1 MKTRII
7 GLSLVFAALTSETV
21 AQPVQHYYD
30 ESTAAFYDQYPKA
43 SYLSVD
49 EMKKAFE
56 QHSQG
61 NWMQQRQ
68 NYVGFFSRDGR
79 VCTMAFEPAVF
90 KNNPLMK
97 SLPAAARFV
106 AAKINPKDENSKSE
120 LALVDVVMANGE
132 ECSLTDMKKKY
143 GVTVPNDRNEYEGG
157 DARVPWLSGT
167 YVTLEYPLPYM
178 GFVVSANRRVSQFEN
193 GRLKNFGVLDS
204 YDSRFAAF
212 ERGSSFVISL
222 DGPWYQKL
230 DNTMRL
236 FSYESRHYLPQDATQ
251 KAKAGISFDL
261 LLTIDRQGRLGVEVL
276 RPKQLSED
284 AHPPDCPSQDLPCPA
299 SGMVSGTPLHAQ
311 QPYPSWTLRPR
322 FVCPRPLGL
331 RGLSATRDTLVLRYP
346 TLFLSLWKEF
356 SAHFLWKVHWSFPM
370 CQCFFVKNAV

>member
-1 MKTRII
+1 
-7 GLSLVFAALTSETV
+7 
-21 AQPVQHYYD
+21 
-30 ESTAAFYDQYPKA
+30 
-43 SYLSVD
+43 
-49 EMKKAFE
+49 MKKAFE

-61 NWMQQRQ
+61 DWMQRRQ
-68 NYVGFFSRDGR
+68 NYVGFFSRDGC

-106 AAKINPKDENSKSE
+106 AAKINPKNENSKSE

-132 ECSLTDMKKKY
+132 ECSLADMKKKY

-284 AHPPDCPSQDLPCPA
+284 ASRQIAHLRTSLAQLPA
-299 SGMVSGTPLHAQ
+299 WSLAPL
-311 QPYPSWTLRPR
+311 YTLDNHILP
-322 FVCPRPLGL
+322 G
-331 RGLSATRDTLVLRYP
+331 RYVRA
-346 TLFLSLWKEF
+346 LY
-356 SAHFLWKVHWSFPM
+356 AHDHWVFEDYLQRVIP
-370 CQCFFVKNAV
+370 

>member
-1 MKTRII
+1 MKIRII

-21 AQPVQHYYD
+21 AQPEQHYYD

-61 NWMQQRQ
+61 DWMQRRQ

-132 ECSLTDMKKKY
+132 ECPLADMKKKY

-284 AHPPDCPSQDLPCPA
+284 ASRQIAHLRTSLAQLPA
-299 SGMVSGTPLHAQ
+299 WSLAPL
-311 QPYPSWTLRPR
+311 YTLDNRILP
-322 FVCPRPLGL
+322 G
-331 RGLSATRDTLVLRYP
+331 RYVRA
-346 TLFLSLWKEF
+346 LY
-356 SAHFLWKVHWSFPM
+356 AHDHWVFEDYLQRVIP
-370 CQCFFVKNAV
+370 

>member
-30 ESTAAFYDQYPKA
+30 ELTAAFYDQYPKA

-56 QHSQG
+56 QHSQSD
-61 NWMQQRQ
+61 WMQRRQ

-132 ECSLTDMKKKY
+132 EYSLADMKKKY

-178 GFVVSANRRVSQFEN
+178 GFVVSANRHISQFEN

-212 ERGSSFVISL
+212 ERGSSFAISL

-284 AHPPDCPSQDLPCPA
+284 ASRQIAHLRTSLAQLPA
-299 SGMVSGTPLHAQ
+299 WSLAPL
-311 QPYPSWTLRPR
+311 YTLDNHILP
-322 FVCPRPLGL
+322 G
-331 RGLSATRDTLVLRYP
+331 RYVRA
-346 TLFLSLWKEF
+346 LY
-356 SAHFLWKVHWSFPM
+356 AHDHWVFEDYLQRVIP
-370 CQCFFVKNAV
+370 